1 MDSKQKNKTKLNKV
15 LLWYQTES
23 SYKVMEDVMD
33 GVTVSNFWIS
43 YYKNTFKEDVLAG
56 ESAESK
62 TL

>member
-23 SYKVMEDVMD
+23 SYKVMEYVMD

-43 YYKNTFKEDVLAG
+43 YYKNTFIEDVLVG

>member
-1 MDSKQKNKTKLNKV
+1 M
-15 LLWYQTES
+15 LWYQTES
-23 SYKVMEDVMD
+23 SFKVIEYVMD

-43 YYKNTFKEDVLAG
+43 YYRNTFIEGALAG

>member
-23 SYKVMEDVMD
+23 SYKVMEYVMD

-43 YYKNTFKEDVLAG
+43 YYKNTFIEDVLAG
-56 ESAESK
+56 ESSESK